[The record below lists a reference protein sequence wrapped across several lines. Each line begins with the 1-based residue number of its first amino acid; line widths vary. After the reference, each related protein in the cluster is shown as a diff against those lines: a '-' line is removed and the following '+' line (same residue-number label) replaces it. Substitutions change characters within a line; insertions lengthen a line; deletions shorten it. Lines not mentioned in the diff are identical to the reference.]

1 MHVKSD
7 QSSTSSAP
15 SQPVFSPDLPTAST
29 WYFGLQSACA
39 LAAMLLVLGL
49 FMGGAQPV
57 AVGLFTEPWDKL
69 AHAGVFFVL
78 AVLMTVALRG
88 VHLLHGRKSLNLSQA
103 LVLAALLAMLV
114 AGADEIHQIW
124 LPGRV
129 ADWGDWLADVGGI
142 ALGLFVVRWYHNCTR
157 V

>member
-1 MHVKSD
+1 
-7 QSSTSSAP
+7 
-15 SQPVFSPDLPTAST
+15 
-29 WYFGLQSACA
+29 
-39 LAAMLLVLGL
+39 MLLVLGL